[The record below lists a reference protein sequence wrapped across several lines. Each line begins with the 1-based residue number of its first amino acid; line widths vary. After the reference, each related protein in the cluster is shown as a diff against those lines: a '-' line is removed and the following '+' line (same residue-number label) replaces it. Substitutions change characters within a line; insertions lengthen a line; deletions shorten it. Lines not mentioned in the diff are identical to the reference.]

1 MNAPSHLSV
10 RKVPADLVRALRRE
24 QKRLGL
30 SLNET
35 VKVLLARALGID
47 AGPFD
52 NGLGR
57 HAGTW
62 SEEEFQAFE
71 RATAVFEQ
79 VDEELWR

>member
-1 MNAPSHLSV
+1 MNAPRHLSV

-35 VKVLLARALGID
+35 VKVLLARALGIG
-47 AGPFD
+47 AAPFD

-71 RATAVFEQ
+71 KATAVFEQ